1 MLHVR
6 SIARAGVAFWR
17 AALAEMLGRRKLAS
31 SPPFPTLP
39 HHPMI
44 NYNPHDWRSHLLDIR
59 GSMLPEIMGRV
70 ITCVAW
76 GAVVTVA
83 HELLP
88 RYFAGFSLALPS
100 VVHALVGTAL
110 GLLLVF
116 RTNAS
121 YDRFWEGRKLWGSMV
136 NECRNLARQGS
147 AMLERDVEL
156 RCEFILWTA
165 SFPYAA
171 MSALRGSR
179 ILAPSSK
186 GLPNDQVQQVLVSQH
201 LPLAVA
207 SQMTRVLFA
216 ARDKQLIS
224 DYLLGPVDH
233 NINQL
238 VDYFGACE
246 RIHRTPIPFAYM
258 VHLRRALILY
268 CFTLPFALVGDLH
281 WWTIA
286 GTFLIAYVFFG
297 IEEIGVEIEDPF
309 GFDENDL
316 PLERFCQTIENNL
329 LAVLDPAVLTAQ
341 TGAPSPENGGDGEA

>member
-1 MLHVR
+1 
-6 SIARAGVAFWR
+6 
-17 AALAEMLGRRKLAS
+17 
-31 SPPFPTLP
+31 
-39 HHPMI
+39 MI
-44 NYNPHDWRSHLLDIR
+44 NYNPHDWRSHLFDIR

-70 ITCVAW
+70 ITCVGWATL
-76 GAVVTVA
+76 VTIA
-83 HELLP
+83 HEVIP
-88 RYFAGFSLALPS
+88 KYIPGFKLAVPTT
-100 VVHALVGTAL
+100 VHSLVGVAL

-121 YDRFWEGRKLWGSMV
+121 YDRFWEGRKLWGGMV
-136 NECRNLARQGS
+136 NECRNLGRQGNSFLRGS
-147 AMLERDVEL
+147 AEL
-156 RCEFILWTA
+156 RRELILWTA

-171 MSALRGSR
+171 MSSLRGSR
-179 ILAPSSK
+179 VLAPSSK
-186 GLPNDQVQQVLVSQH
+186 ELPPELVQQVLQAQH

-207 SQMTRVLFA
+207 GQLTRLLVT
-216 ARDKQLIS
+216 ARDQRVIS
-224 DYLLGPVDH
+224 DLVLGTLDH

-238 VDYFGACE
+238 IDFIGACE

-286 GTFLIAYVFFG
+286 GTFLLAYVFFG

-316 PLERFCQTIENNL
+316 PLERFCQTIETNL
-329 LAVLDPAVLTAQ
+329 LAVLDPQCSVETAD
-341 TGAPSPENGGDGEA
+341 AEPSNSAGDGEL